1 MEQVILVDE
10 HDQESGLMEKM
21 EAHEKALLHRAF
33 SVFIFNEKGEM
44 LLQQRALTKYHSGG
58 LWTNAC
64 CSHPR
69 PYEATITA
77 ATRRLKEEMG
87 FVTEIHK
94 VFDFTYQVSFENGL
108 TEYEFDHVFV
118 GRYNGLINAN
128 ENEVAD
134 FDYKSME
141 EIRRE
146 LACEK
151 DQYTAWFHIAF
162 PKVYEW
168 WKETHQLQAV
178 SLTA

>member
-1 MEQVILVDE
+1 MDSSIRRSLSTRSFLIEIRIWPSEIL
-10 HDQESGLMEKM
+10 HHQP
-21 EAHEKALLHRAF
+21 
-33 SVFIFNEKGEM
+33 N
-44 LLQQRALTKYHSGG
+44 
-58 LWTNAC
+58 
-64 CSHPR
+64 
-69 PYEATITA
+69 
-77 ATRRLKEEMG
+77 
-87 FVTEIHK
+87 
-94 VFDFTYQVSFENGL
+94 YQVSFENGL

-162 PKVYEW
+162 PKVFKW
-168 WKETHQLQAV
+168 WKKRK
-178 SLTA
+178 